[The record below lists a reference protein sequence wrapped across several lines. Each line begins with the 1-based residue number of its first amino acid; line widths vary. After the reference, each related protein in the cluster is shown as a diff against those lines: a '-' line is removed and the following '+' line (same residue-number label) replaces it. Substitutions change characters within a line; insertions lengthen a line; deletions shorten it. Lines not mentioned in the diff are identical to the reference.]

1 MLTLSCSRP
10 HIRTV
15 DFQTAR
21 FVVAKVCG
29 LDVDGRHL
37 ERGDEVPAGAL
48 SEVALRQI
56 YDTPLRRIE
65 TVEYAFTQDEALRT
79 ECLSHGVPPPGDL
92 PVPEEMPLTETD
104 QMADE
109 EEVPRAK
116 VIAPDLDRLSYGDLV
131 ELCKE
136 NGVNSNGNKHQLK
149 KRLVALLG

>member
-15 DFQTAR
+15 DFRTSR
-21 FVVAKVCG
+21 FVVAKACG

-48 SEVALRQI
+48 SETALRQI

-79 ECLSHGVPPPGDL
+79 ECLARGVPPPGDL
-92 PVPEEMPLTETD
+92 PEPEETPLT
-104 QMADE
+104 ADE
-109 EEVPRAK
+109 EEVPRAR
-116 VIAPDLDRLSYGDLV
+116 VIAPDLDSLPYGDLV

-149 KRLVALLG
+149 KRLSAFLG

>member
-10 HIRTV
+10 HIRKV
-15 DFQTAR
+15 DFGISR
-21 FVVAKVCG
+21 FVVAKACG

-48 SEVALRQI
+48 SETALRQI

-79 ECLSHGVPPPGDL
+79 ECLAHGVPPPGDL
-92 PVPEEMPLTETD
+92 PEPEETPLTETD
-104 QMADE
+104 E
-109 EEVPRAK
+109 EEAPRAK

-136 NGVNSNGNKHQLK
+136 NGMNSNGNKHQLR
-149 KRLVALLG
+149 KRLASLLG

>member
-15 DFQTAR
+15 DFRIER

-48 SEVALRQI
+48 SEMALRQV

-79 ECLSHGVPPPGDL
+79 ECLARGVPPPDS
-92 PVPEEMPLTETD
+92 PEQEPPEAVKTE
-104 QMADE
+104 E
-109 EEVPRAK
+109 PPRAV
-116 VIAPDLDRLSYGDLV
+116 VIAPDLDSLPYGDLV

-149 KRLVALLG
+149 KRLSALLG